1 MRRGSKNFKVN
12 VRTQI
17 AINNDASESSEIREE
32 SSRENV
38 HLLREQVSNHVQNIG
53 RNRDPMDYSD

>member
-38 HLLREQVSNHVQNIG
+38 HLLREQVNNHVQNIG